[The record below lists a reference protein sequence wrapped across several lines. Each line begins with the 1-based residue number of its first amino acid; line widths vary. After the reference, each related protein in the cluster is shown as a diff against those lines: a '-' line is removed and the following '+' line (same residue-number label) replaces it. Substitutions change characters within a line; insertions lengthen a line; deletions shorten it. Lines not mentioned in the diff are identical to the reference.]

1 MLNFNIEIHPIK
13 WLYYNLEADGEKA
26 VAIIASSYNVRENK
40 LSQLNSRLILS
51 FDDIPQSNQL
61 TSFNK
66 TLAKDIH
73 SFVDNLPADMD
84 ILYVCCDSGESRSS
98 AMAAAIM
105 RYFGEDDMQ
114 IWKNP
119 HYHPNPLVYNLLCE
133 EFGIVLAD
141 SETEGKVAINK
152 KAFSDAIA
160 ASRKDDTP

>member
-1 MLNFNIEIHPIK
+1 MKSNIEIHPIK
-13 WLYYNLEADGEKA
+13 WLYYNLETDGGKA

-40 LSQLNSRLILS
+40 LSQLHSSLILS

-133 EFGIVLAD
+133 EFGIILAD
-141 SETEGKVAINK
+141 SETEEKVAINK
-152 KAFSDAIA
+152 NALSDAIA